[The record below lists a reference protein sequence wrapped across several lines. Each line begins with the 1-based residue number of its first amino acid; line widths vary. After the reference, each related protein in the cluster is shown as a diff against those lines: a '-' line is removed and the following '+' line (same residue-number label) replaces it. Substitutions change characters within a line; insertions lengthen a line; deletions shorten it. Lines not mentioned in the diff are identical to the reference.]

1 METVRCCLDGIPFVM
16 KEPFDFSFL
25 SEYGKVFRVFDDQD
39 SGNICFGVERS
50 GVRRF
55 IKFAGAKTARSC
67 ISPEEAVE
75 NLRKTVSI
83 YRDLHHESLIE
94 LLECK
99 DTGGGYAMVFDW
111 VDGECMGRM
120 YPEAH
125 ARFMAM
131 PIAARLSVFSVVQRF
146 MAHVHACGYTAID
159 YYDGS
164 VLCNP
169 ETLQTYIC
177 DIDLFRKKP
186 CINDMGRMW
195 GSSRFMSPEEFELGA
210 SLDEITNVYT
220 LGAFAFA
227 LFADCSRDRESWPL
241 GNALYAI
248 AAQAVQPNRARRQ
261 PSIAAFMEEWQT
273 ALHENPLDVNL
284 SSGI

>member
-120 YPEAH
+120 
-125 ARFMAM
+125 
-131 PIAARLSVFSVVQRF
+131 
-146 MAHVHACGYTAID
+146 
-159 YYDGS
+159 
-164 VLCNP
+164 
-169 ETLQTYIC
+169 
-177 DIDLFRKKP
+177 
-186 CINDMGRMW
+186 
-195 GSSRFMSPEEFELGA
+195 
-210 SLDEITNVYT
+210 
-220 LGAFAFA
+220 
-227 LFADCSRDRESWPL
+227 
-241 GNALYAI
+241 
-248 AAQAVQPNRARRQ
+248 
-261 PSIAAFMEEWQT
+261 
-273 ALHENPLDVNL
+273 
-284 SSGI
+284 